1 MSLFKTLARNID
13 WKLWMSLGLL
23 LGAGLLSLFSSRP
36 ELFYKQLLWIAIGL
50 LFVVLFSFLDF
61 RSFFSHSSVSNVFY
75 ILTIG
80 LLLITFFFAPSINGN
95 RAWLLIGPFQ
105 FQPSE
110 LAKLAL
116 ICVLAVFFA
125 KRHVG
130 IARWKIIIASFLYAL
145 VPALI
150 IAAQPDMGSAL
161 IVLGIWFGF
170 LLISGI
176 PLKRLAVAGLFFICI
191 FALLWTSV
199 FKEYQKERIMG
210 LFLPQQ
216 DPLGANYNVIQSKI
230 ALGSGGVFGQGF
242 GQGTQTQLGFLPEAQ
257 TDFIFAA
264 IAEEGGLVG
273 VGVVLIAFS
282 WLMARLLRMGMLVEG
297 NVAKFLCLGTA
308 VLFFI
313 QFICNVG
320 SVIGIIPVIGVT
332 FPFVSYGGSS
342 MLVNLILIGLVQS
355 FYVKK

>member
-1 MSLFKTLARNID
+1 MSLFKTLSRNID
-13 WKLWMSLGLL
+13 WKLWVSLSLL
-23 LGAGLLSLFSSRP
+23 LAAGLLSLLSSRP
-36 ELFYKQLLWIAIGL
+36 ELFYKQLLWIAIG
-50 LFVVLFSFLDF
+50 FVCIVVFSFLDF
-61 RSFFSHSSVSNVFY
+61 RSFFSHTSVSTVFY
-75 ILTIG
+75 IGTIV
-80 LLLITFFFAPSINGN
+80 LLLITFILAPSINGN
-95 RAWLLIGPFQ
+95 RAWLFIGPFQ
-105 FQPSE
+105 FQPAE

-130 IARWKIIIASFLYAL
+130 IARWRIIIGSFLYAL
-145 VPALI
+145 IPVLI

-161 IVLGIWFGF
+161 MVLGIWLGF
-170 LLISGI
+170 LLLSGI
-176 PLKRLAVAGLFFICI
+176 PIRRLVVAGIFFLIV

-199 FKEYQKERIMG
+199 FKEYQKDRIVG
-210 LFLPQQ
+210 LFQPQQ
-216 DPLGANYNVIQSKI
+216 DPLGANYNVIQSRI

-242 GQGTQTQLGFLPEAQ
+242 RQGTQTQLGFLPEAQ

-264 IAEEGGLVG
+264 ITEEGGLVG
-273 VGVVLIAFS
+273 AGIVLASFM
-282 WLMARLLRMGMLVEG
+282 WFMARLLRMGMLVDG
-297 NVAKFLCLGTA
+297 NIAKFLCLGTA

-320 SVIGIIPVIGVT
+320 SVTGIIPVIGVT

-342 MLVNLILIGLVQS
+342 MLVNLMLIGLVQS

>member
-1 MSLFKTLARNID
+1 MSLLKTLTRNID
-13 WKLWMSLGLL
+13 WKLWAALGLL
-23 LGAGLLSLFSSRP
+23 LGSGLLSLMSSRP
-36 ELFYKQLLWIAIGL
+36 ELFYKQVLWIVIGCA
-50 LFVVLFSFLDF
+50 FVVLFTFLDF
-61 RSFFSHSSVSNVFY
+61 RSFFSHSSVSNIFY
-75 ILTIG
+75 TLTLG

-95 RAWLLIGPFQ
+95 RAWLLVGPFQ

-130 IARWKIIIASFLYAL
+130 IARWKVIIGSFLYAL
-145 VPALI
+145 IPALI

-161 IVLGIWFGF
+161 MVLGIWLGF
-170 LLISGI
+170 LFISGI
-176 PLKRLAVAGLFFICI
+176 PLKRLAVAGIFFLLAFII
-191 FALLWTSV
+191 LWTSV
-199 FKEYQKERIMG
+199 FKEYQKDRIIG
-210 LFLPQQ
+210 LFSPQQ

-230 ALGSGGVFGQGF
+230 ALGSGGLFGQGF
-242 GQGTQTQLGFLPEAQ
+242 RQGTQTQLGFLPEAQ

-264 IAEEGGLVG
+264 ITEEGGLVG
-273 VGVVLIAFS
+273 AGVVLVAFV
-282 WLMARLLRMGMLVEG
+282 WLMTRLLRMGMLVEG
-297 NVAKFLCLGTA
+297 NVAKLLTLGTA

-313 QFICNVG
+313 QFVCNVG